1 MWVTILS
8 DHLPVIALVGRYP
21 ANKLMGREPIPERR
35 TFGTEPMQVQSTSGI
50 NPRFR
55 GLFRTRGQVTHVLL
69 TLSPL
74 SVLQAGL
81 HVRLACLIHAASVHS
96 EPGSN
101 SPLRKTHDPI
111 TGSEEP

>member
-35 TFGTEPMQVQSTSGI
+35 TFSPPIMRPKTTSGI
-50 NPRFR
+50 NPGFP
-55 GLFRTRGQVTHVLL
+55 GLFRIRGQVTHVLL

-74 SVLQAGL
+74 STLPKQGFAFDL
-81 HVRLACLIHAASVHS
+81 HA
-96 EPGSN
+96 
-101 SPLRKTHDPI
+101 
-111 TGSEEP
+111 